1 MRRLFLVALALTILL
16 PLLAVML
23 VFLAAAG
30 ESAAQCGIPLGAA
43 GPVGGVPAADVPIF
57 EGAAARFALGARGPS
72 ILAAIN
78 YVESTF
84 GQSNDAGVHSGAN
97 YAGAMGPMQ
106 FLQGTWDQYKV
117 QAPGGAMP
125 PNVYDEADA
134 VYSAANYLKASGAPG
149 DWPGAIFAYNHSS
162 AYVQQVLSQ
171 AQSYYTQGLTAQG
184 SATST
189 TTSGASSGSAIA
201 DSPFSV
207 PAASG
212 DPAGPITLAPG
223 QPTIVAATY
232 FTDQT
237 GAWGDN
243 LLINHDSYA
252 ELSPGIPASQV
263 TRQNATM
270 LGGLPYM
277 TPLRVTNP
285 QNGRS
290 VILYKRDIGAG
301 QPLSSTLD
309 GYHYRIDLT
318 AWADQQLGLPGSGIV
333 QVTRLTGPVSTPGGG
348 QACSASSGFA
358 PAGSGIDPIPGFTI
372 GRDDM
377 GVDASAP
384 VGTRIY
390 APLDSQ
396 LVEVVPQLVLRAAAA
411 AVQIP
416 AAAGRSPDGLLV
428 RGRADHP
435 GQQHGR
441 NDLPRPPGR
450 RPLRPKRH
458 LDRDRLGITNLQRPH
473 PRPADGRQR
482 RRKPA
487 GRSDHALGGELQTLL
502 RHPLTQETRPVTL
515 RADPSMRRR
524 TETQARRCLRH
535 APVGAARCAATGMA
549 PTRSAGGPPRGC
561 GQAASGSSVA
571 SLRRARRSASAIA
584 LRVDPCS
591 AASCWWDLPL
601 STPVSAARS
610 LAVSAGSAASTRSS
624 SSRASS
630 IATG

>member
-43 GPVGGVPAADVPIF
+43 GPVGGVPAADIPIF
-57 EGAAARFALGARGPS
+57 QGAAARFALGARGPS

-396 LVEVVPQLVLRAAAA
+396 LVEVVPNWFSGQ
-411 AVQIP
+411 P
-416 AAAGRSPDGLLV
+416 LLLFKFL
-428 RGRADHP
+428 
-435 GQQHGR
+435 QQ
-441 NDLPRPPGR
+441 
-450 RPLRPKRH
+450 
-458 LDRDRLGITNLQRPH
+458 
-473 PRPADGRQR
+473 
-482 RRKPA
+482 PA
-487 GRSDHALGGELQTLL
+487 G
-502 RHPLTQETRPVTL
+502 
-515 RADPSMRRR
+515 
-524 TETQARRCLRH
+524 
-535 APVGAARCAATGMA
+535 A
-549 PTRSAGGPPRGC
+549 PTDYWY
-561 GQAASGSSVA
+561 VA
-571 SLRRARRSASAIA
+571 EQI
-584 LRVDPCS
+584 
-591 AASCWWDLPL
+591 
-601 STPVSAARS
+601 TPVSSTVGTIFRARQAVARFAPSGTSIEIGWGSPTSSGRTLAQQMGDSGAANPP
-610 LAVSAGSAASTRSS
+610 AG
-624 SSRASS
+624 
-630 IATG
+630 ATTPWGESFKHFFGIH

>member
-1 MRRLFLVALALTILL
+1 VRRLFLIALTVTILL

-30 ESAAQCGIPLGAA
+30 ESAAQCGAGLAGSS
-43 GPVGGVPAADVPIF
+43 GPVGGVPAADIPIF
-57 EGAAARFALGARGPS
+57 QGAAAQFGLGPRGPS

-106 FLQGTWDQYKV
+106 FLQSTWDQYKV
-117 QAPGGAMP
+117 QAPGGAVP

-184 SATST
+184 SGTST
-189 TTSGASSGSAIA
+189 TTTGSATGSGSATA
-201 DSPFSV
+201 GSPFSV
-207 PAASG
+207 PTTSG
-212 DPAGPITLAPG
+212 DPAGPITLTPG

-232 FTDQT
+232 FTDAT

-243 LLINHDSYA
+243 LIVSHDSYA
-252 ELSPGIPASQV
+252 ELSPGIPGTQV

-301 QPLSSTLD
+301 QPLSSTLS

-348 QACSASSGFA
+348 QACSASSPFA

-384 VGTRIY
+384 VGTPIY

-396 LVEVVPQLVLRAAAA
+396 LVEVVNDWYAGQPLLLFKFLQQPAGAPTDYWYVAEQVSPVSTTVGTIFRARQAVAHYAPTGTAIEIGWGSPTSSGRTLAQQMGDSAAA
-411 AVQIP
+411 
-416 AAAGRSPDGLLV
+416 SP
-428 RGRADHP
+428 
-435 GQQHGR
+435 
-441 NDLPRPPGR
+441 
-450 RPLRPKRH
+450 
-458 LDRDRLGITNLQRPH
+458 
-473 PRPADGRQR
+473 
-482 RRKPA
+482 PA
-487 GRSDHALGGELQTLL
+487 GATTTWGESFK
-502 RHPLTQETRPVTL
+502 RFFGIH
-515 RADPSMRRR
+515 
-524 TETQARRCLRH
+524 
-535 APVGAARCAATGMA
+535 
-549 PTRSAGGPPRGC
+549 
-561 GQAASGSSVA
+561 
-571 SLRRARRSASAIA
+571 
-584 LRVDPCS
+584 
-591 AASCWWDLPL
+591 
-601 STPVSAARS
+601 
-610 LAVSAGSAASTRSS
+610 
-624 SSRASS
+624 
-630 IATG
+630 

>member
-43 GPVGGVPAADVPIF
+43 GPVGGVPAADVPLF
-57 EGAAARFALGARGPS
+57 EGAAARFGLGARGPS

-84 GQSNDAGVHSGAN
+84 GTSNLPGVHSGTN
-97 YAGAMGPMQ
+97 SAGAAGPMQ
-106 FLQGTWDQYKV
+106 FLAGTWATEEV
-117 QAPGGAMP
+117 NAPGDPPGQP
-125 PNVYDEADA
+125 PNIYDEADA
-134 VYSAANYLKASGAPG
+134 VYSAAHYLHDSGAPG

-162 AYVQQVLSQ
+162 VYVQQVLSL
-171 AQSYYTQGLTAQG
+171 AASYYTQGLTQRSG
-184 SATST
+184 ATST
-189 TTSGASSGSAIA
+189 TTPVAAGTGG
-201 DSPFSV
+201 PFTV
-207 PAASG
+207 PPASG
-212 DPAGPITLAPG
+212 DPPAPITLAPG

-243 LLINHDSYA
+243 LLVNHNSYA
-252 ELSPGIPASQV
+252 ELSPGIPGSQV

-290 VILYKRDIGAG
+290 VIVYKRDIGAG

-377 GVDASAP
+377 GVDAGAP
-384 VGTRIY
+384 VGTAIY

-396 LVEVVPQLVLRAAAA
+396 LVEVVPGWY
-411 AVQIP
+411 
-416 AAAGRSPDGLLV
+416 AGQPLLLF
-428 RGRADHP
+428 RFLHP
-435 GQQHGR
+435 
-441 NDLPRPPGR
+441 
-450 RPLRPKRH
+450 
-458 LDRDRLGITNLQRPH
+458 
-473 PRPADGRQR
+473 
-482 RRKPA
+482 PA
-487 GRSDHALGGELQTLL
+487 G
-502 RHPLTQETRPVTL
+502 
-515 RADPSMRRR
+515 
-524 TETQARRCLRH
+524 
-535 APVGAARCAATGMA
+535 A
-549 PTRSAGGPPRGC
+549 PTAYWY
-561 GQAASGSSVA
+561 VA
-571 SLRRARRSASAIA
+571 EQI
-584 LRVDPCS
+584 
-591 AASCWWDLPL
+591 
-601 STPVSAARS
+601 TPVSTIAGTTFHAREAVARFAPS
-610 LAVSAGSAASTRSS
+610 GTGIELGWGSPTSSGRTLAQQMGDSAAANPPAGAQTTWGESFKRFFG
-624 SSRASS
+624 
-630 IATG
+630 IH

>member
-1 MRRLFLVALALTILL
+1 MRRLFLLALALTILL

-30 ESAAQCGIPLGAA
+30 ESAAQCGAAFAGAERAGRRRSRGGHPDLPGRGRAVRARRPRPLDPGGDQLRRVDVRAVERRGRALGRELRRRDGPDAVPAGHLGHVQGAGARRSGAAERLRRGRRGVQRRELPEGLRRAGRLAGRDLRLQPLERVRAA
-43 GPVGGVPAADVPIF
+43 GPLA
-57 EGAAARFALGARGPS
+57 GAELLHAGAHRAGIRHLDDNLGAR
-72 ILAAIN
+72 A
-78 YVESTF
+78 
-84 GQSNDAGVHSGAN
+84 
-97 YAGAMGPMQ
+97 
-106 FLQGTWDQYKV
+106 
-117 QAPGGAMP
+117 
-125 PNVYDEADA
+125 
-134 VYSAANYLKASGAPG
+134 
-149 DWPGAIFAYNHSS
+149 
-162 AYVQQVLSQ
+162 
-171 AQSYYTQGLTAQG
+171 
-184 SATST
+184 SATA
-189 TTSGASSGSAIA
+189 G
-201 DSPFSV
+201 SPFSV

-243 LLINHDSYA
+243 LLVNHDSYA
-252 ELSPGIPASQV
+252 ELSPGIPGSQV

-301 QPLSSTLD
+301 QPLSSTLS

-384 VGTRIY
+384 VGTPIY

-396 LVEVVPQLVLRAAAA
+396 LVEVVSNWY
-411 AVQIP
+411 
-416 AAAGRSPDGLLV
+416 AGQPLLLF
-428 RGRADHP
+428 
-435 GQQHGR
+435 QF
-441 NDLPRPPGR
+441 
-450 RPLRPKRH
+450 
-458 LDRDRLGITNLQRPH
+458 LQRP
-473 PRPADGRQR
+473 
-482 RRKPA
+482 A
-487 GRSDHALGGELQTLL
+487 G
-502 RHPLTQETRPVTL
+502 
-515 RADPSMRRR
+515 
-524 TETQARRCLRH
+524 
-535 APVGAARCAATGMA
+535 A
-549 PTRSAGGPPRGC
+549 PTDYWY
-561 GQAASGSSVA
+561 VA
-571 SLRRARRSASAIA
+571 EEI
-584 LRVDPCS
+584 
-591 AASCWWDLPL
+591 
-601 STPVSAARS
+601 TPVSTTVGTIFRARQAVARFAPS
-610 LAVSAGSAASTRSS
+610 GTGIEIGWGSPTSSGRTLAQQMGDSAA
-624 SSRASS
+624 ANPPAG
-630 IATG
+630 ATTTWGESFKRFFGIH